1 MPLTQ
6 ADLCYETKTAISKWL
21 LLGSGVVRP
30 GPGNEVEDLWCAS
43 ESERR

>member
-1 MPLTQ
+1 MMQLQMPDPVPPPLPPR
-6 ADLCYETKTAISKWL
+6 L

-30 GPGNEVEDLWCAS
+30 GLGNEVENLWCAS